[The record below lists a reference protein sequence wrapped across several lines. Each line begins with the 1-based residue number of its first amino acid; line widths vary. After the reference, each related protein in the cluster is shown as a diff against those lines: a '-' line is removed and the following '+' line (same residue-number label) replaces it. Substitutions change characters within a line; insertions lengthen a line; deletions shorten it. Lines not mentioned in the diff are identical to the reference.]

1 MKMKREQQL
10 TDVISVLRCEACCK
24 TASQLFTLK
33 SFIAKV
39 LQAFRKNLLVCFNP
53 RG

>member
-10 TDVISVLRCEACCK
+10 TDFISVLRCEACRK
-24 TASQLFTLK
+24 AASQLFILWMK

-39 LQAFRKNLLVCFNP
+39 LQAFRKTLFVCLI
-53 RG
+53 